1 MCACSFRWA
10 PKSLGTKGAGRS
22 TTENIFTFRQCIWRS
37 RRDGIPFQTPF
48 QHPFNPLRALRL
60 SIALGNKLKTVQAI
74 FQCIWVDGSLPDN
87 DEGWKAIQKALNID
101 DGDARV
107 AEPSIKATLV
117 KNGKEAI
124 SAGVFGVPTCRI
136 DREIFW
142 GDDCLD
148 MVADYLS
155 DPGILEIDDIK
166 RIDSITSSAVRR

>member
-1 MCACSFRWA
+1 MCARPFCWSS
-10 PKSLGTKGAGRS
+10 KSLGAKGAGRS
-22 TTENIFTFRQCIWRS
+22 APKKTFTFRQCVWRA
-37 RRDGIPFQTPF
+37 RRDGIPYHTPL

-87 DEGWKAIQKALNID
+87 DEGWEAIQKALKIV
-101 DGDARV
+101 DGNARI
-107 AEPSIKATLV
+107 AETSVKAALV

-124 SAGVFGVPTCRI
+124 SAGVFGVPTCCI

-148 MVADYLS
+148 MVADYIS
-155 DPGILEIDDIK
+155 DPGILEVEDIK
-166 RIDSITSSAVRR
+166 RIESTTSSAARR